1 MDSGDGAAARTEGAR
16 LYGRREH
23 PEGSPHDAEAG
34 GQARAADPVRDRTR
48 APDAGRLRD
57 HSARQGSAGGVYRD
71 ARLEP
76 GDVRRVRH
84 RRAHGDAA
92 RLSRACVLLL
102 RRRASRGTLRQHAD
116 GGDRAGSLRTG
127 AASLQP
133 HLPRLRASSRLR
145 AAALPAYRPRTKG
158 KVERFIRYL
167 RASFYVPLASQL
179 SPEGLTVDRDTAN
192 ARVGTWLRGIAN
204 ARVHATT
211 GEIPAVRLEQERER
225 LQPIPAPWPGTLQPT
240 VPKRP

>member
-34 GQARAADPVRDRTR
+34 GQAGAADPVRDRTR

-84 RRAHGDAA
+84 RRAFFYFGGVP
-92 RLSRACVLLL
+92 REVLYDNM
-102 RRRASRGTLRQHAD
+102 RTVVTER
-116 GGDRAGSLRTG
+116 DRYG
-127 AASLQP
+127 
-133 HLPRLRASSRLR
+133 
-145 AAALPAYRPRTKG
+145 
-158 KVERFIRYL
+158 
-167 RASFYVPLASQL
+167 
-179 SPEGLTVDRDTAN
+179 
-192 ARVGTWLRGIAN
+192 
-204 ARVHATT
+204 
-211 GEIPAVRLEQERER
+211 
-225 LQPIPAPWPGTLQPT
+225 PG
-240 VPKRP
+240 